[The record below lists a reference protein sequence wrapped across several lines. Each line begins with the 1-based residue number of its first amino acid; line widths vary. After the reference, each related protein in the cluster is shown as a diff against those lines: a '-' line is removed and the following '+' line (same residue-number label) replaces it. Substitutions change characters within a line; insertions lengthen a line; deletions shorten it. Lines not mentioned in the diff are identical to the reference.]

1 MTDLS
6 QTIAP
11 KSDQLNSDDL
21 IAGPMTIKI
30 TKVSANPG
38 SPEQPISLFFEGD
51 GGKPY
56 KPCKSMRRVLVNTWG
71 SDGNKFPGRSMT
83 LYRDPAVKFGGFDVG
98 GIRISHMTDIAKP
111 VTMALT
117 ASKANR
123 KPFTVQPLHAAGSD
137 NPPADPPQD
146 LLDLGETAVR
156 GGMAVLEQFWKG
168 LSPAQQKV
176 LKPKLAGWKEEALK
190 ADELP
195 PEDDFNEPNDFK
207 PITALASEAAN
218 TEG

>member
-30 TKVSANPG
+30 TKISANPG
-38 SPEQPISLFFEGD
+38 SPEQPISIFFEGD
-51 GGKPY
+51 SGKPY

-83 LYRDPAVKFGGFDVG
+83 LYRDPSVKFGGFDVG

-123 KPFTVQPLHAAGSD
+123 KPFTVQPLLPEGGIPEAS
-137 NPPADPPQD
+137 PELID
-146 LLDLGETAVR
+146 LAETASR
-156 GGMAVLEQFWKG
+156 GGENVLRQFWTG
-168 LSPAQQKV
+168 LSKIEQHS
-176 LKPKLAGWKEEALK
+176 LKNRLDDLKAAAKK
-190 ADELP
+190 ADEP
-195 PEDDFNEPNDFK
+195 PIDGALEDEPT
-207 PITALASEAAN
+207 PQRQEPAAN
-218 TEG
+218 TTKGTSD